1 MAKER
6 ITEKAHELFMR
17 YGVRS
22 VSMDDIAAQLGMS
35 KKTLYQYYTD
45 KEELVDAVL
54 SLFLENNR
62 KQCIDGRE
70 RAENA
75 IHEVFQAFDMMQEMF
90 SNMNPSMV
98 FELEKY
104 HTAVYKKIQHH
115 KYVFLYQVLK
125 QNLEKGIKEELYRP
139 EINVDILTR
148 FRIESMMLA
157 FNSEV
162 FPTNR
167 TQLISIQ
174 EEILEHFIYGLA
186 TPKGQKL
193 IQKYKQQ
200 RKNLINEAKI

>member
-1 MAKER
+1 
-6 ITEKAHELFMR
+6 
-17 YGVRS
+17 
-22 VSMDDIAAQLGMS
+22 
-35 KKTLYQYYTD
+35 
-45 KEELVDAVL
+45 VDSVL
-54 SLFLENNR
+54 SSFLENNR
-62 KQCIDGRE
+62 KQCNDGRQKS
-70 RAENA
+70 ENA
-75 IHEVFQAFDMMQEMF
+75 VHEVFQAFDMMQEMF
-90 SNMNPSMV
+90 SNMNPSLV

-125 QNLEKGIKEELYRP
+125 QNLERGIKEELYRP

-167 TQLISIQ
+167 THLINIQ
-174 EEILEHFIYGLA
+174 EEILEHFLYGLS
-186 TPKGQKL
+186 TTKGQKL

-200 RKNLINEAKI
+200 RKNLINEVKI